1 MKIFK
6 IFIFCVLIIL
16 TSCQTSSYSIVSP
29 QRLGVD
35 FTKGRWVLNVIDCPE
50 PSKNQLTL
58 NATKFFKKNLKDRFF
73 YIKDVDGLLIM
84 PKTKLNPNKIKLKEL
99 KDGTEFDFFINIV
112 VKKNRDDLGNIGL
125 YEDQYPSGKN
135 EAEAVLEIYDLNLQ
149 QIIYS
154 QHVVGSSASKSNTFA
169 LTSQKAE
176 KLQNNITLHE
186 NTGSL
191 MVGSLNKILK
201 HLEKTSVKN

>member
-6 IFIFCVLIIL
+6 ILIFCIFIIL

-35 FTKGRWVLNVIDCPE
+35 FTKGRWLLNVIDCPE
-50 PSKNQLTL
+50 PNKNQLTL
-58 NATKFFKKNLKDRFF
+58 NATKFFKKNLKERFF

-112 VKKNRDDLGNIGL
+112 VKKNRDDLGTIGL

-154 QHVVGSSASKSNTFA
+154 QHVVGSSTSKSNSFA
-169 LTSQKAE
+169 LTSQKAG
-176 KLQNNITLHE
+176 KLSNNITLHE
-186 NTGSL
+186 NSGSL

-201 HLEKTSVKN
+201 HLKKTSVKN